1 MQWIE
6 CERCLHISPN
16 PYGQRAPMIQPS
28 KTANLRAA
36 PGAAR
41 RMRNHACPVRR
52 GATTMPSSRRQR
64 KHPSLYVLRTWA
76 ILCKP
81 VRLTAKVAEEGLEL
95 VVVFAGKSY
104 ILSAA
109 GDKLGIISAKEKR

>member
-6 CERCLHISPN
+6 YERCLHISPN

-52 GATTMPSSRRQR
+52 GATGCDDEAFKPAPKKAPKPLCIADLGDTVQASAIDCENSGGGT
-64 KHPSLYVLRTWA
+64 RTPDTR
-76 ILCKP
+76 IMIPL
-81 VRLTAKVAEEGLEL
+81 L
-95 VVVFAGKSY
+95 
-104 ILSAA
+104 
-109 GDKLGIISAKEKR
+109 